1 LSGNNRSLSP
11 AVIPDLNDEDRGV
24 AVKYGKESDGVDR
37 IMTVISGV
45 EILRGEIEPEATPK
59 TIVQECVIGPIIV
72 VLKCGV

>member
-59 TIVQECVIGPIIV
+59 TIVQEFVIGPIIV